1 MACRRICWWSGL
13 CAVALLPAAV
23 VAQAEPI
30 RLAALTLAPPADPGI
45 PPAASALDCLALNI
59 YWEARSEPLAGQI
72 AVAEVTLS
80 RVADP
85 AFPDTVCGV
94 VRQGEE
100 RGLNL
105 CQFSWHC
112 DGLDDRPRNSEAWQ
126 HALRLALLALGR
138 RLPDPTDGAL
148 WFHSDQVH
156 PDWPEL
162 SPIVK
167 IGSHIFYRTAPA
179 LGEGRAAAEREPGPP
194 LPPGEKPPP
203 PVRMAAAE
211 VVPKVMRPV
220 PAPSADPVPSVAVV
234 SSSEACAREGG
245 GSVGGPDLMR
255 ALATTSRDEFLAAVD
270 RLRHDATRERPCTD
284 AKPGDDQAAP
294 ALVLEA
300 RDRHARTFAF
310 EPMVSGDMLA
320 GAGEPWAEPPRLPP
334 TLGAPSAPPPA
345 RPERIPAGPF

>member
-1 MACRRICWWSGL
+1 MACRRIGWCSGL
-13 CAVALLPAAV
+13 CVLALLPPAV

-30 RLAALTLAPPADPGI
+30 QLAALALAPPADPGI

-112 DGLDDRPRNSEAWQ
+112 DGLDDRPHNSEAWQ
-126 HALRLALLALGR
+126 HALRLALLALSGR
-138 RLPDPTDGAL
+138 LADPTDGAL

-162 SPIVK
+162 APILK
-167 IGSHIFYRTAPA
+167 IGSHIFYRASPA
-179 LGEGRAAAEREPGPP
+179 RDEARARAEREAGPP
-194 LPPGEKPPP
+194 LPPGEKPAP

-211 VVPKVMRPV
+211 VMPKVMRPV
-220 PAPSADPVPSVAVV
+220 PAPSADPVPSVVV
-234 SSSEACAREGG
+234 VGSPKACARDLGG
-245 GSVGGPDLMR
+245 AAGGPDLMR

-270 RLRHDATRERPCTD
+270 RLRRDATRERPCTD
-284 AKPGDDQAAP
+284 AKPGDDQAAL

-300 RDRHARTFAF
+300 RDRDARTFAF
-310 EPMVSGDMLA
+310 EPMLPGDMLA
-320 GAGEPWAEPPRLPP
+320 AAGERWAEPPRLPQ
-334 TLGAPSAPPPA
+334 TLGAPSVPPPA
-345 RPERIPAGPF
+345 RPEPIPAGPF